1 MNFKIIYRESII
13 KMFKS
18 GMTYAALVVSLL
30 ISAFVMIFIPL
41 IGTQMDMPK
50 YYDSTSWTE
59 SVCQGTFSVFALS
72 AALIGETNAISSEK
86 IYFLSKP
93 LKRTTFL
100 LAKCIATLTIAFIVA
115 FACFVI
121 LLGIAIWL
129 MIKYDNNIFSFKKC
143 VNPFGLF
150 GSWISILLFSSFVA
164 TIWKYQSRG
173 GVWIMLC
180 FALVLIYAIIFPMY
194 ANITDSDFSKTER
207 FWWLMIPVI
216 LYLPLGT
223 VLSLIGANIFIK
235 SEIES

>member
-1 MNFKIIYRESII
+1 
-13 KMFKS
+13 
-18 GMTYAALVVSLL
+18 
-30 ISAFVMIFIPL
+30 
-41 IGTQMDMPK
+41 
-50 YYDSTSWTE
+50 
-59 SVCQGTFSVFALS
+59 
-72 AALIGETNAISSEK
+72 
-86 IYFLSKP
+86 
-93 LKRTTFL
+93 
-100 LAKCIATLTIAFIVA
+100 
-115 FACFVI
+115 
-121 LLGIAIWL
+121 
-129 MIKYDNNIFSFKKC
+129 
-143 VNPFGLF
+143 
-150 GSWISILLFSSFVA
+150 LLFSSFVA